1 MRRSF
6 FDLAGRQVEQQKLQ
20 SGSLQ
25 PDFWNDRAHA
35 QEVMRR
41 IAAHQDIIERFE
53 RLERDIADAGEIAS
67 LFEDDKSAST
77 ELDES
82 IARVEKELRSLEEL
96 GMFDSPEDAR
106 SAILSIHPG
115 AGGTESC
122 DWAEML
128 YRMHTRYIEGQ
139 GLKCRVLDYQA
150 GDLVG
155 LKDVTIEITGT
166 NAYGLLKSEAGVHR
180 LVRTSPFDANQRR
193 HTSFA
198 AVSVLPE
205 VDDIEVEINAG
216 DLRIDTFR
224 AGGHGGQNVNKISSA
239 VRITHVPTRIVVV
252 CQNERS
258 QLQNKQN
265 AFKVL
270 RARLHDH
277 HKQAQDKK
285 RHKIEQA
292 KTDIA
297 WGHQIRSYVFFPY
310 QMVKDHRT
318 GIETHNVEAV
328 MNGEIEQFVH
338 AYLKQTSASDT
349 PPGNAGR

>member
-6 FDLAGRQVEQQKLQ
+6 FDLPGRRAEQSKLQ
-20 SGSLQ
+20 SSSLQ
-25 PDFWNDRAHA
+25 PGFWDNRAHA

-41 IAAHQDIIERFE
+41 IAAHQDVIERFE
-53 RLERDIADAGEIAS
+53 RLEQDIADAGELAA
-67 LFEDDKSAST
+67 LFGDDRSAAT
-77 ELDES
+77 ELEES
-82 IARVEKELRSLEEL
+82 VARIEKELRLLEEL

-106 SAILSIHPG
+106 PAILSIHPG

-122 DWAEML
+122 DWADML
-128 YRMHTRYIEGQ
+128 YRMHTRYIENQ
-139 GLKCRVLDYQA
+139 GLKSRVLDFQA
-150 GDLVG
+150 GDIVG
-155 LKDVTIEITGT
+155 LKDVTIEVTGT

-205 VDDIEVEINAG
+205 VDDIEVEINPA

-239 VRITHVPTRIVVV
+239 VRITHVPTRVVVV

-277 HKQAQDKK
+277 YRQAQDRQ
-285 RHKIEQA
+285 RHEIEQA

-310 QMVKDHRT
+310 QLVKDHRT
-318 GIETHNVEAV
+318 GLETHDVEAV
-328 MNGEIEQFVH
+328 MNGEITQFVH
-338 AYLKQTSASDT
+338 AYLKQTSAANT
-349 PPGNAGR
+349 LPGNAGR